1 MASKRSEKTNIK
13 VRIKDV
19 EFFNTYAAE
28 TFVQVIENISDIVGE
43 EKFVDEN
50 SNSNFLSKTKDSF
63 PVYSQSAIKL
73 SKTGKFFINPYS
85 STEEKRK
92 NITELFN
99 RYNIDGDIEV
109 TGRLINYTEF
119 WNTLIPKLSQVT
131 EIFKPTRRSSQ
142 PWLSG
147 STGIRSF
154 HINCSV
160 NTKRCEVML
169 WINRGTKEENK
180 KIFDFLFSKKEEIEN
195 SFGDTLKFSRLSDN
209 KVSAISYEMKKNE
222 KSSEEDIHDFFV
234 TYYPK
239 FEKTFNVYFDDIRK
253 LINDET
259 VCDEEIVSDEEIGC
273 EDELNDISSVEVKR
287 VVNPFGAKEE
297 TAAICVT
304 GDSGAGKSYRV
315 EKTLTSNEHR
325 FIFEILDPTSTG
337 LLTQYQSGS
346 YVRNNVGDFII
357 DAQNDPGN
365 FYTIVLDECHKDGF
379 IDRINAEL
387 LQCLSSKRNDG
398 LRYFQTN
405 KVTDNLFSDL
415 GKQNGRRIVPHN
427 VGFILITSKP
437 DIIHGNDDI
446 KNRVDVIHF
455 QLEDRDKDFTI
466 ENLTKKEV
474 KVKEDK
480 YENQD

>member
-1 MASKRSEKTNIK
+1 MPRSEKTNIK
-13 VRIKDV
+13 VKFGNTDFYNSFAAVTFIK
-19 EFFNTYAAE
+19 A
-28 TFVQVIENISDIVGE
+28 IEHVCDIVGE
-43 EKFVDEN
+43 EKFISEN
-50 SNSNFLSKTKDSF
+50 KSSEFASFNFIGLSKNDF
-63 PVYSQSAIKL
+63 PEYSHSSVKL
-73 SKTGKFFINPYS
+73 SKSEKYYISSHS
-85 STEEKRK
+85 STEDKRSIISGLIDK
-92 NITELFN
+92 
-99 RYNIDGDIEV
+99 YNIDGSVEV
-109 TGRLINYTEF
+109 IGKSINYSEF
-119 WNTLIPKLSQVT
+119 WNNLVPKLSQVT
-131 EIFKPTRRSSQ
+131 DVFKPTRRSSQ

-147 STGIRSF
+147 ATGIRGF

-160 NTKRCEVML
+160 NTKRCQVEI

-180 KIFDFLFSKKEEIEN
+180 KIFDFLFSKKEEIEK
-195 SFGDTLKFSRLSDN
+195 SFGDKLKFSRLSDG
-209 KVSAISYEMKKNE
+209 KVSGIYYEMKDFE
-222 KSSEEDIHDFFV
+222 KSNEEDMNNFFV
-234 TYYPK
+234 TYYPR

-253 LINDET
+253 LINDE
-259 VCDEEIVSDEEIGC
+259 ILSDEEI
-273 EDELNDISSVEVKR
+273 EYKDEPNDISSVEVKR
-287 VVNPFGAKEE
+287 VVNPFGSKEE

-304 GDSGAGKSYRV
+304 GDTGTGKSYRV
-315 EKTLTSNEHR
+315 EKTLTSNDHK

-337 LLTQYQSGS
+337 LLTQYQSGT

-405 KVTDNLFSDL
+405 KVTDCLFSDL
-415 GKQNGRRIVPHN
+415 EKQNGRRIVPDN

-466 ENLTKKEV
+466 ENLTKKEE